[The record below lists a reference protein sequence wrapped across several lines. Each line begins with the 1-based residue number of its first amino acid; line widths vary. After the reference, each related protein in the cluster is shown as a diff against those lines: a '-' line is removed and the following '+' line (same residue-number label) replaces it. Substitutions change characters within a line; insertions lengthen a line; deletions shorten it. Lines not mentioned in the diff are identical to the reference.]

1 MMAWPSWSSEKLSE
15 KIQSTWRSSKSRST
29 ANRLWATVSSWL
41 LLPMTSRSPWG
52 YRSLLSLVR
61 EIPEAGRKLAEK
73 YWPGPLTMI
82 FPKKDVVPYGTTGG
96 LDTVA
101 VRMPSDPVANRL
113 IKLAGIPVAA
123 PSANTY
129 GRPSPTRAEHVIEDM
144 DGKIEMILDG
154 GQVGIGVEST
164 IVDVSGPVP
173 TLLRPGAVTLEMLRE
188 TLGQVEVDPAILGPV
203 KGDVK
208 PKAPGMKYRHYAPKA
223 DMVLVEGA
231 MEDVVDY
238 INREAA
244 KAMGAGKRELFP

>member
-1 MMAWPSWSSEKLSE
+1 
-15 KIQSTWRSSKSRST
+15 
-29 ANRLWATVSSWL
+29 
-41 LLPMTSRSPWG
+41 
-52 YRSLLSLVR
+52 
-61 EIPEAGRKLAEK
+61 
-73 YWPGPLTMI
+73 
-82 FPKKDVVPYGTTGG
+82 
-96 LDTVA
+96 
-101 VRMPSDPVANRL
+101 
-113 IKLAGIPVAA
+113 
-123 PSANTY
+123 
-129 GRPSPTRAEHVIEDM
+129 
-144 DGKIEMILDG
+144 MILDG

-244 KAMGAGKRELFP
+244 KAMGSRKESGDHLYQGEQGPVSPGTSGGHRQQEPGGDGGPQPVRGAAGFR